1 MAMTGAERQ
10 KAYKERRR
18 AEAEAGLP
26 PEAPR
31 KRYELAYGA
40 DGTVIAWKAAREPS
54 VDARERGW
62 GRGVLGSL
70 CRGRWRAS
78 GAPGG
83 G

>member
-40 DGTVIAWKAAREPS
+40 DGRVIAWRALGSPQ
-54 VDARERGW
+54 W
-62 GRGVLGSL
+62 VLGS
-70 CRGRWRAS
+70 GRTWQARLREQQLRARR
-78 GAPGG
+78 
-83 G
+83 